1 MDQKG
6 NRKWDMTW
14 YNWLLFLL
22 PFLVPV
28 SIALGLGLESLYG
41 STHVPHHNL
50 RDVAHW
56 FDPVFFQYNLILW
69 LLAILVVPMFA
80 LSYLQVMT
88 TKKEK
93 RLLRE
98 VPAKYHSEIRERMGD
113 STPFG
118 TYWGS
123 VIWAMFVIVM
133 GVSIS
138 LLFKPVFSAYEPGV
152 NFTLGANTLMMGP
165 FAELFA
171 KNPEAYYSHLIRS
184 LTAFQFGF
192 LGAYVY
198 FIGSLARAYFTLDI
212 TAQTFVD
219 GNIRMIVASILALVL
234 SFGFFGGLDSGDPLL
249 LGTVKLDLLSLLPVV
264 SFFFGFYPR
273 QALIAIERLTLKVI
287 KNLSGSSY
295 RSIPLATLSGMSYAH
310 ELRLDREGY
319 DNVENL
325 SSADPVDL
333 AIDTYFSYG
342 QLKQWIGEAWL
353 AVHLREDY
361 PHFVRCTS
369 ITTDEELQSFLTSN
383 DAMQGDAVALLVT
396 GLSADAIVQA
406 TWKTRLTALKV
417 LLARHMGVPD
427 VSSEPEHK
435 KI

>member
-1 MDQKG
+1 MSLKC
-6 NRKWDMTW
+6 NSKWNMAW

-41 STHVPHHNL
+41 SNVRHHNL

-56 FDPVFFQYNLILW
+56 FDPVFFQYTLILW
-69 LLAILVVPMFA
+69 LLATLVVPSFA

-98 VPAKYHSEIRERMGD
+98 VPAKYHSEIRERMEN
-113 STPFG
+113 SAHFG

-123 VIWAMFVIVM
+123 VIWAMFVVVI
-133 GVSIS
+133 GTSII
-138 LLFKPVFSAYEPGV
+138 LLFKPVFSADVPGV
-152 NFTLGANTLMMGP
+152 NFTLGVNFLMMGP
-165 FAELFA
+165 FAELFEQDP
-171 KNPEAYYSHLIRS
+171 KAYYSHLIRS

-198 FIGSLARAYFTLDI
+198 FIGSLARAYFTLDL
-212 TAQTFVD
+212 TAHTFVD

-234 SFGFFGGLDSGDPLL
+234 SFGFFGRLDSGDP
-249 LGTVKLDLLSLLPVV
+249 LDLLSLLPIV

-273 QALIAIERLTLKVI
+273 QALMAIERITLKVI
-287 KNLSGSSY
+287 KNLPGSSY

-310 ELRLDREGY
+310 ELRLNREGY

-325 SSADPVDL
+325 SKADAVDL
-333 AIDTYFSYG
+333 AIRTYFSHG

-353 AVHLREDY
+353 ADHLREDY
-361 PHFVRCTS
+361 PHFVLCTG
-369 ITTDEELQSFLTSN
+369 ITTDKELQSFLVNYETPQS
-383 DAMQGDAVALLVT
+383 DAVALLVT
-396 GLSADAIVQA
+396 GLSADTTVQA
-406 TWKTRLTALKV
+406 TWKTRLTALKI
-417 LLARHMGVPD
+417 LLENDVALPD
-427 VSSEPEHK
+427 VANG
-435 KI
+435 